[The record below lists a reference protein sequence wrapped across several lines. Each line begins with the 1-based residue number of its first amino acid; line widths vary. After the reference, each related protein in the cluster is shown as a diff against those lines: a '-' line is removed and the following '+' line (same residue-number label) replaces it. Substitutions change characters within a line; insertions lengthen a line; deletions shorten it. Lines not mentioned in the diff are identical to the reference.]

1 MMKNLHQYTY
11 GGHNLPPPPV
21 EIWFKWQPKLGG
33 DLSPC
38 PQAHRRE
45 SILLGKCN
53 YDRIFD
59 HVFGNVIDDAKAS
72 GPWEFWQGR
81 EGGAD
86 VITGD
91 LWSKTGPL
99 APSSYAC
106 LVSNLIYVLS

>member
-1 MMKNLHQYTY
+1 MSPSTT
-11 GGHNLPPPPV
+11 GAPV
-21 EIWFKWQPKLGG
+21 FYWENATKDQ
-33 DLSPC
+33 
-38 PQAHRRE
+38 
-45 SILLGKCN
+45 
-53 YDRIFD
+53 IFD